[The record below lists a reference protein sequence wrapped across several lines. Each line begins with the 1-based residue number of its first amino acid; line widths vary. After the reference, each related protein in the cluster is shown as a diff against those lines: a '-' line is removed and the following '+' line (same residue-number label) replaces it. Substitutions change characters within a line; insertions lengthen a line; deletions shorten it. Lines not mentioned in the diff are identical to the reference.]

1 MLDAAF
7 VIPLKRRGIE
17 RDRHSASGGQLF
29 KEVSVEINFSMW
41 IEILKLQLA
50 AVGFLQIKPQ
60 GKSMY
65 PLMETDDTI
74 TIIRKDEYKVG
85 DIVLYTKKE
94 RLILHRIIYKTEE
107 GIYILVGDNAHGYED
122 QAADF
127 EILGAAEQI
136 IDTNQKEKEI
146 SDFPLYNY
154 AAVKYAHV
162 FRHIRN
168 SPILGERIRYIVY
181 RILHFLFYGI
191 PVIIYRLECRGIHG
205 KRERIKKI

>member
-1 MLDAAF
+1 M
-7 VIPLKRRGIE
+7 
-17 RDRHSASGGQLF
+17 
-29 KEVSVEINFSMW
+29 EINFSMW

-136 IDTNQKEKEI
+136 IDTNRKEKEI

-205 KRERIKKI
+205 KMERIKKI

>member
-1 MLDAAF
+1 
-7 VIPLKRRGIE
+7 
-17 RDRHSASGGQLF
+17 
-29 KEVSVEINFSMW
+29 
-41 IEILKLQLA
+41 
-50 AVGFLQIKPQ
+50 
-60 GKSMY
+60 MY

-136 IDTNQKEKEI
+136 IDTNRKEKRFQI
-146 SDFPLYNY
+146 
-154 AAVKYAHV
+154 
-162 FRHIRN
+162 
-168 SPILGERIRYIVY
+168 
-181 RILHFLFYGI
+181 FLFIIMQRSNMHMFSGI
-191 PVIIYRLECRGIHG
+191 SEIALF
-205 KRERIKKI
+205 